1 MSKPRLRIITPERPL
16 VALTGRF
23 LIPRRQLRQALQ
35 FLGYKV
41 IASPKWGAVLIVGR
55 HPGSAQIAAAA
66 RSVPCYSL
74 PGFILALILKRATA

>member
-1 MSKPRLRIITPERPL
+1 MRKPKLKIIRSERPL
-16 VALTGRF
+16 IALTGRF

-41 IASPKWGAVLIVGR
+41 IAAPRSGSVLIVGR
-55 HPGSAQIAAAA
+55 DPGSVQLAAAA

-74 PGFILALILKRATA
+74 LGFIWARIIRGAA